1 MSEVTRA
8 DDVTDANASGIQ
20 VREVDAAWAEH
31 ACAIMHAA
39 FAEYGA
45 TGKPSGAMLET
56 PATLR
61 DELKDGVRLAMAW
74 RDEVA
79 VAMVKF
85 VRAEDDTFYF
95 SRLAVL
101 PEQRNT
107 GITRAVIDWL
117 TARAQDEDAAG
128 ISCCVRAEEAD
139 LIGMYS
145 HFGMSITGH
154 TDKPSLTGRVIP
166 VTWLAMPLSR
176 A

>member
-1 MSEVTRA
+1 M
-8 DDVTDANASGIQ
+8 DANASSIQ
-20 VREVDAAWAEH
+20 VREVDVTLLAD

-39 FAEYGA
+39 FAEYGE

-56 PATLR
+56 PDSLR
-61 DELKDGVRLAMAW
+61 TEMAEGVRIAMAW
-74 RDEVA
+74 RDAAA

-85 VRAEDDTFYF
+85 ARAGDGSFYF

-101 PEQRNT
+101 PEYRRT
-107 GITRAVIDWL
+107 GVPRAVLDWL
-117 TARAQDEDAAG
+117 AERADAEDAPG
-128 ISCCVRAEEAD
+128 LSCCVRAEEAD

-145 HFGMSITGH
+145 HLGMRVTGH

-166 VTWLAMPLSR
+166 VTWLALQAGPGR